1 MPRPRVLVVD
11 DDPRL
16 VHVVAMYLGIE
27 GFEVD
32 TAADGEEALGRIEA
46 ALPDVVVLDVMM
58 AGMDGLEAC
67 RRIKRNPATAHV
79 PVILFTALSRDEDA
93 RDGRAAGADQFI
105 SKPFSLVGLGGVI
118 RSLVGGAG
126 VSAAV

>member
-16 VHVVAMYLGIE
+16 VHVVSMYLGIE

-105 SKPFSLVGLGGVI
+105 SKPFSLVGLGGAI